1 MYILLR
7 KIIKAYIQSWI
18 DAAWHSYKL
27 WNEQPRWK
35 IATKLVIIGM
45 IIGALFYYVV
55 AMENLY
61 G

>member
-1 MYILLR
+1 M
-7 KIIKAYIQSWI
+7 IKAYIQSWI
-18 DAAWHSYKL
+18 DAAWYSYKL

-35 IATKLVIIGM
+35 IATKLVVIGM

-61 G
+61 GSRTRID